1 MGKKIIASIVIIAVI
16 AIVIY
21 LIAFS
26 GNFQSG
32 DFSKIGLANMNI
44 TKSSIFNQEAIKEA
58 KPPELSIKDI
68 RTGIADDGKG
78 NFSIIFNVFN
88 PNKGTVILE
97 SISYNVYSN
106 STRIASGDIGNR
118 PEGFVDSQDSIFPVI
133 GNGTLILK
141 DKKIIQSSKDLN
153 LSQITNNIN
162 ASKYL
167 VNGTYFFKQ
176 TGSFQSTGGEQQF
189 TINYPH
195 PWKIRKSL
203 EKIKC

>member
-16 AIVIY
+16 AIVIS
-21 LIAFS
+21 LISFS

-32 DFSKIGLANMNI
+32 DFSKIGLANNNI
-44 TKSSIFNQEAIKEA
+44 TKSSIFNQEAIKDA

-68 RTGIADDGKG
+68 RTGNAGDGNG

-88 PNKGTVILE
+88 PNKGTVIIE

-106 STRIASGDIGNR
+106 STRIASGDIGSR

-141 DKKIIQSSKDLN
+141 DKKIIQTSKDLN
-153 LSQITNNIN
+153 FSEIANNIN

-189 TINYPH
+189 SINYPY
-195 PWKIRKSL
+195 S
-203 EKIKC
+203 

>member
-32 DFSKIGLANMNI
+32 DFSKIGLANKNI
-44 TKSSIFNQEAIKEA
+44 TKSSIFNQEAIKDA

-88 PNKGTVILE
+88 PNKGTVIIE

-106 STRIASGDIGNR
+106 STRIASGDIGSR

-141 DKKIIQSSKDLN
+141 DKKIIQTSKEPN
-153 LSQITNNIN
+153 LSEIANNIN

-189 TINYPH
+189 SINYPYS
-195 PWKIRKSL
+195 WKEEIF
-203 EKIKC
+203 

>member
-1 MGKKIIASIVIIAVI
+1 MGKKIVASIVIIAVI
-16 AIVIY
+16 AIVIS

-58 KPPELSIKDI
+58 KPPELSIKDL
-68 RTGIADDGKG
+68 RTGIAGDGKG

-88 PNKGTVILE
+88 PNKGTVIIE

-153 LSQITNNIN
+153 LSQIANNIN

-189 TINYPH
+189 SINYPH
-195 PWKIRKSL
+195 P
-203 EKIKC
+203 

>member
-16 AIVIY
+16 AIVIS
-21 LIAFS
+21 LISFS

-32 DFSKIGLANMNI
+32 DFSKIGLANKNI
-44 TKSSIFNQEAIKEA
+44 TKSSIFNQEAIKDA

-68 RTGIADDGKG
+68 RTGNAGDGNG

-88 PNKGTVILE
+88 PNKGTVIIE

-106 STRIASGDIGNR
+106 STRIASGDIGSR

-141 DKKIIQSSKDLN
+141 DKKIIQTSKDLN
-153 LSQITNNIN
+153 LSEIANNIN

-189 TINYPH
+189 SINYPY
-195 PWKIRKSL
+195 S
-203 EKIKC
+203 

>member
-16 AIVIY
+16 AIVIT
-21 LIAFS
+21 LISFS

-32 DFSKIGLANMNI
+32 DFSKIGLANKNI
-44 TKSSIFNQEAIKEA
+44 TKSSIFNQEAIKDA

-68 RTGIADDGKG
+68 RTGNAGDGNG

-88 PNKGTVILE
+88 PNKGTVIIE

-106 STRIASGDIGNR
+106 STRIASGDIGSR

-141 DKKIIQSSKDLN
+141 DKKIIQTSKDLN
-153 LSQITNNIN
+153 LSEIANNIN

-189 TINYPH
+189 SINYPY
-195 PWKIRKSL
+195 S
-203 EKIKC
+203 

>member
-1 MGKKIIASIVIIAVI
+1 MGKKIVASIVIIAVI
-16 AIVIY
+16 AIVIS
-21 LIAFS
+21 LISFS

-32 DFSKIGLANMNI
+32 DFSKIGLANKNI
-44 TKSSIFNQEAIKEA
+44 TKSSIFNQEAIKDA

-68 RTGIADDGKG
+68 RTGIAGDGNG

-88 PNKGTVILE
+88 PNKGTVIIE

-106 STRIASGDIGNR
+106 STRIASGDIGSR

-141 DKKIIQSSKDLN
+141 DKKIIQTSKDLN
-153 LSQITNNIN
+153 LSEIANNIN

-167 VNGTYFFKQ
+167 VNGSYFFKQ

-189 TINYPH
+189 SINYPYS
-195 PWKIRKSL
+195 WRGEIF
-203 EKIKC
+203 

>member
-1 MGKKIIASIVIIAVI
+1 MGKKIIAAGIIVAVI
-16 AIVIY
+16 AIIIY
-21 LIAFS
+21 FGGSSSNFLTNDIS
-26 GNFQSG
+26 RLGLGNINFTE
-32 DFSKIGLANMNI
+32 A
-44 TKSSIFNQEAIKEA
+44 SIFNQDAIRDSM
-58 KPPELSIKDI
+58 PPELSIKDI
-68 RTGIADDGKG
+68 SAKIMDGNTG

-106 STRIASGDIGNR
+106 STRIASGDIGSR

-141 DKKIIQSSKDLN
+141 DKKIIQTSKDLN
-153 LSQITNNIN
+153 LSEIANNIN

-189 TINYPH
+189 SINYPY
-195 PWKIRKSL
+195 S
-203 EKIKC
+203 

>member
-1 MGKKIIASIVIIAVI
+1 MEKKIVASIVIIAVI

-21 LIAFS
+21 LVAFS

-32 DFSKIGLANMNI
+32 DFSKIGLGNMNI
-44 TKSSIFNQEAIKEA
+44 TKASIFNQEAIKDA

-141 DKKIIQSSKDLN
+141 DKKIIQTSKDLN
-153 LSQITNNIN
+153 LSQIANNIN

-176 TGSFQSTGGEQQF
+176 MGSFQSTGGEQQF
-189 TINYPH
+189 SINYPH
-195 PWKIRKSL
+195 Q
-203 EKIKC
+203 

>member
-1 MGKKIIASIVIIAVI
+1 MEKKIVASIVIIAVI
-16 AIVIY
+16 AIVIS

-44 TKSSIFNQEAIKEA
+44 TKSSIFNQEAIKES

-106 STRIASGDIGNR
+106 STKIASGDIGNR

-141 DKKIIQSSKDLN
+141 DKKIIQSSNDLN
-153 LSQITNNIN
+153 LSQIANNIN

-176 TGSFQSTGGEQQF
+176 MGSFQSTGGEQQF
-189 TINYPH
+189 SINYQH
-195 PWKIRKSL
+195 P
-203 EKIKC
+203 

>member
-1 MGKKIIASIVIIAVI
+1 MEKKIVASIVIIAVI
-16 AIVIY
+16 AIVIS

-44 TKSSIFNQEAIKEA
+44 TKSSIFNQEAIKES

-68 RTGIADDGKG
+68 RTGIAGDGKG

-106 STRIASGDIGNR
+106 STKIASGDIGNR

-141 DKKIIQSSKDLN
+141 DKKIIQSSKDPN
-153 LSQITNNIN
+153 LSQIANNIN

-176 TGSFQSTGGEQQF
+176 MGSFQSTGGEQQF
-189 TINYPH
+189 SINYPH
-195 PWKIRKSL
+195 P
-203 EKIKC
+203 

>member
-1 MGKKIIASIVIIAVI
+1 MGKKIVASIVIIAVI
-16 AIVIY
+16 AIVIS
-21 LIAFS
+21 LISFS

-32 DFSKIGLANMNI
+32 DFSKIGLANKNI
-44 TKSSIFNQEAIKEA
+44 TKSSIFNQEAIKDA

-68 RTGIADDGKG
+68 RTGIAGDGNG
-78 NFSIIFNVFN
+78 NFSIVFNVFN
-88 PNKGTVILE
+88 PNKGTVIIE

-106 STRIASGDIGNR
+106 STRIASGDIGSR

-141 DKKIIQSSKDLN
+141 DKKIIQTSKDLN
-153 LSQITNNIN
+153 LSEIANNIN

-189 TINYPH
+189 SINYPYS
-195 PWKIRKSL
+195 WKEEIF
-203 EKIKC
+203 

>member
-16 AIVIY
+16 AIVIS

-26 GNFQSG
+26 GNFHSG
-32 DFSKIGLANMNI
+32 DFSKIGLANKNI
-44 TKSSIFNQEAIKEA
+44 TKSSIFNQEAIKDA

-68 RTGIADDGKG
+68 RTGIAGDGNG

-88 PNKGTVILE
+88 PNKGTVIIE

-106 STRIASGDIGNR
+106 STRIASGDIGSR

-141 DKKIIQSSKDLN
+141 DKKIIQTSKDLN
-153 LSQITNNIN
+153 LSEIANNIN

-189 TINYPH
+189 SINYPYS
-195 PWKIRKSL
+195 WKEEIF
-203 EKIKC
+203 

>member
-1 MGKKIIASIVIIAVI
+1 MGKKIVASIVIIAVI

-58 KPPELSIKDI
+58 KPPELSIKDL
-68 RTGIADDGKG
+68 RTGIAGDGKG

-153 LSQITNNIN
+153 LSQIANNIN

-176 TGSFQSTGGEQQF
+176 MGSFQSTGGEQQF
-189 TINYPH
+189 SINYPH
-195 PWKIRKSL
+195 P
-203 EKIKC
+203 

>member
-16 AIVIY
+16 AIVIS
-21 LIAFS
+21 LISFS

-32 DFSKIGLANMNI
+32 DFSKIGLANKNS
-44 TKSSIFNQEAIKEA
+44 TKSSIFNQEAIKDA

-68 RTGIADDGKG
+68 RTGNAGDGNG

-88 PNKGTVILE
+88 PNKGTVIIE

-106 STRIASGDIGNR
+106 STRIASGDIGSR

-141 DKKIIQSSKDLN
+141 DKKIIQTSKDLN
-153 LSQITNNIN
+153 LSEIANNIN

-189 TINYPH
+189 SINYPYS
-195 PWKIRKSL
+195 WKEEIF
-203 EKIKC
+203 